1 MDVTGLVFIFLA
13 HYFCGRG
20 IVHLFRPDAR
30 PFAIHCLSLITGVA
44 VVSLIPCFLQLAGIA
59 ITQTSVYISV
69 TLTTI
74 LACVPMMLK
83 WRNFV
88 FKRPVFRL
96 PALYEWPFILVLAL
110 LALVSVWRCFY
121 YPPTARDMITG
132 PEIIAEFARR
142 EGTMIN
148 SVFSIDL
155 QTSNN
160 YFKSPYITGLQLIY
174 KLLVCPFGQLWLSVL
189 FLSFTAW
196 IYDLVRQCIH
206 PFIAGFLMV
215 LFLSQPLLYGYT
227 YVILYD
233 YSNMIFFFCGVY
245 FLSEYLQGGR
255 FNNFL
260 YSAFLLGVATYIRNE
275 TLVFVAM
282 VVPLIIYQYYRLK
295 MPAKKTIADIGVFL
309 MIPAFAYFLCLHV
322 FVRYFVPVPFDMQ
335 GNINADLSN
344 VSVLFSRLS
353 EITRD
358 YIFSEKSLM
367 VFGYFAAVF
376 LVVLLLDLFWIRKF
390 NKAAMITLYM
400 IVVVYFG
407 LALLG
412 YLLPLFDLGNTTKR
426 GLLKLC
432 PLMLY
437 YLANSGLLQ
446 RLSAA
451 ISTWEKGK
459 FRSTD
464 QAEGTV
470 A

>member
-1 MDVTGLVFIFLA
+1 MDVTGLVFIILA

-30 PFAIHCLSLITGVA
+30 PFTIHCLSLITGVA
-44 VVSLIPCFLQLAGIA
+44 VVSFIPCFLQLAGIA

-74 LACVPMMLK
+74 LACIPMMLN

-88 FKRPVFRL
+88 FKRPVFNL
-96 PALYEWPFILVLAL
+96 PGLYEWPFILVLAL

-160 YFKSPYITGLQLIY
+160 YFKSPYITGLQVIY

-233 YSNMIFFFCGVY
+233 YS
-245 FLSEYLQGGR
+245 
-255 FNNFL
+255 
-260 YSAFLLGVATYIRNE
+260 AFLFGIATYIRNE

-282 VVPLIIYQYYRLK
+282 VVPPIIYHYYRLK
-295 MPAKKTIADIGVFL
+295 MPAKKTIAHIGVFL

-335 GNINADLSN
+335 GNINGDLSN

-358 YIFSEKSLM
+358 YIFSGKSMM

-390 NKAAMITLYM
+390 SKAALITLYM
-400 IVVVYFG
+400 IAVVYFG

-437 YLANSGLLQ
+437 YLANSALLQ
-446 RLSAA
+446 KMSAA
-451 ISTWEKGK
+451 ITTWETGK
-459 FRSTD
+459 PRSTD